1 MRKYNLPSKPN
12 HPLADS
18 PTTNPHPLDPTN
30 GTPYI
35 PKSPDPRTGLM
46 RIDLGNRAGSF
57 DRWWIAGPRRAV
69 AWHFL
74 KFDAVCPFLSGLYEG
89 ITNGIKSYAS
99 AHEYAV
105 RGFRRTGREYL
116 WRPPRSF
123 RHLASGGR
131 KEGKGRS
138 RWGLSR

>member
-1 MRKYNLPSKPN
+1 MRKYNLPSRPD

-35 PKSPDPRTGLM
+35 PQSPDPRTGLM

-74 KFDAVCPFLSGLYEG
+74 KIDAVCLFLSCLYEG
-89 ITNGIKSYAS
+89 IANVIKSYAS
-99 AHEYAV
+99 AHDYAV
-105 RGFRRTGREYL
+105 RGFRRMGREYL
-116 WRPPRSF
+116 WRPPPSF
-123 RHLASGGR
+123 RHLALGGR
-131 KEGKGRS
+131 EESKGKS